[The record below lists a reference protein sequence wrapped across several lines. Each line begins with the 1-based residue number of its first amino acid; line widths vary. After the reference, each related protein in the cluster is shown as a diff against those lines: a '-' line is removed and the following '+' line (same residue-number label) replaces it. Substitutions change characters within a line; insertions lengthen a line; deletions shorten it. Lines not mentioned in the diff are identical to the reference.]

1 MRETKNGKQQAGS
14 HLSLLL
20 SKKRRSFA
28 ESQDIKLQISYIME
42 DEEKVSGLPEN
53 AYRELKEGEVYKP
66 ILSPD
71 KQYREV
77 TPWSVFWGL
86 VMACLL
92 YTSPSPRD
100 A

>member
-1 MRETKNGKQQAGS
+1 M
-14 HLSLLL
+14 
-20 SKKRRSFA
+20 KK
-28 ESQDIKLQISYIME
+28 E

-86 VMACLL
+86 VMAVLFG
-92 YTSPSPRD
+92 SSFPRTESWTGIRSRHPD
-100 A
+100 RDHSSRIIQRVQT

>member
-1 MRETKNGKQQAGS
+1 V
-14 HLSLLL
+14 
-20 SKKRRSFA
+20 KK
-28 ESQDIKLQISYIME
+28 E

-86 VMACLL
+86 VMAVLFSAAAAFLGLKGIRSRHPNCDHSSRIIQRVQ
-92 YTSPSPRD
+92 T
-100 A
+100 